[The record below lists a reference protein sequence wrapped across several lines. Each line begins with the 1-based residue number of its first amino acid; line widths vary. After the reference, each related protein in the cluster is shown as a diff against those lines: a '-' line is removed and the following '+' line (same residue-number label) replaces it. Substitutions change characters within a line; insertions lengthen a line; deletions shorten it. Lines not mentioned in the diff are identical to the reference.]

1 MIMMWMN
8 EASGIP
14 IIQDKPRP
22 HRTERKIEGF
32 QTKQYGWEV
41 FQVRDEE
48 SGRAANLSW
57 LTAQTTDKRRYSGL
71 VALLREPLEE
81 YKSSI
86 CRCCQVH
93 SSDYLIVKASKA
105 KIKLR

>member
-48 SGRAANLSW
+48 SGRAANLVRLLSCMRLMIER
-57 LTAQTTDKRRYSGL
+57 LTTERNSLLKRS
-71 VALLREPLEE
+71 E
-81 YKSSI
+81 
-86 CRCCQVH
+86 
-93 SSDYLIVKASKA
+93 
-105 KIKLR
+105 